1 MFLEAIGLGA
11 FSALGVFIIL
21 LRLPRMMILYVL
33 GYAWALDI
41 FFSALLF
48 AMHWGT
54 AIGGFSAVIG
64 GLFCSLG
71 ITLAKGCLGYI
82 KVIMK
87 RSITDSYFPEA
98 AYYKGWLGDTRP
110 VNKRNTTVKIDEAP
124 V

>member
-21 LRLPRMMILYVL
+21 LRLPRMMVLHIL

-41 FFSALLF
+41 FFSGLLF

-82 KVIMK
+82 KIQNLTS
-87 RSITDSYFPEA
+87 R
-98 AYYKGWLGDTRP
+98 YYKGWLGDTRP
-110 VNKRNTTVKIDEAP
+110 VHKRRDNVIVEEAP

>member
-1 MFLEAIGLGA
+1 MFIEAIGLGA

-21 LRLPRMMILYVL
+21 LRCPRMLILHVL
-33 GYAWALDI
+33 GYAWALDM

-71 ITLAKGCLGYI
+71 ITLAKCCLGYI
-82 KVIMK
+82 KGV
-87 RSITDSYFPEA
+87 
-98 AYYKGWLGDTRP
+98 YYTGWFGDTRP
-110 VNKRNTTVKIDEAP
+110 IHARGTTTNRSP